1 MKNND
6 AQLIQRV
13 LAGDETAFSALV
25 KKYRRSVHALAW
37 RKIGDFHI
45 AEDITQETFLK
56 AYQRLSTLKEPQ
68 SFASWLYVIT
78 ANHCKAWLR
87 KKRTWIQSLEDA
99 SSAQLEKATYSGHII
114 AENERMTA
122 EAQREVVKK
131 LLAKLQESDRTVVTL
146 YYLGGMTYEEIS
158 NFLGV
163 SEAAIRNRLY
173 RARRRLKK
181 EEPMIRE
188 ALENFQITPNLTENI
203 MQEISRLKPV
213 TPSGSKPL
221 MPWAVGVSTLAVVLL
236 MLGVGSQHLERF
248 QKPYSFDA
256 TSEMTVELI
265 EVPVVLDLES
275 QPDIR
280 TQIGNAVA
288 PSKNDGAGQRPDEVL
303 FAAAQTDGE
312 DVSIPKQ
319 QWIPGNA
326 TGNTSTETLLTTP
339 EREIYVIDTMRAIY
353 KSSHAA
359 TMWQYVNNVR
369 SLSDTW
375 WDGETLM
382 AKQDDTLYMVVSNKL
397 FTSTDEGKT
406 WIAVSDRPSGEA
418 VGLVTMD
425 GVLYLAQ
432 THKVYRSTDAGKT
445 WMAVGDDLEEEI
457 RTLRVIRDALFAT
470 TATGIYRLD
479 NGKTWIAVG
488 DGLAG
493 EIRTLRVVQ
502 DTLFATTSSGHAAD
516 IGLYRLDVDSWQR
529 LRFPVPEAERID
541 ALAGTEDTLYVMARL
556 GWDKV
561 AGGNVFEQMD
571 RGQKRSWWI
580 FRSTDKGESWMDI
593 TPTNAW
599 PIMGR
604 YASVELAAAGKTVLV
619 IGRSDG
625 AVVRSIDNG
634 DTWTREENTG
644 ISVTRYTV
652 AGIETLNENTFYTW
666 GNSGIHRSID
676 GGKSWERF
684 NPGTRSYVKDLIA
697 FRADS
702 GTNTPTQLY
711 AATFEEVVKSINN
724 GKTWRAVN
732 PQTQITEFRREE
744 PPEILNIVKS
754 NGVIYAKGKVK
765 ETVGEEVRLYQVSQ
779 DGNTLMRLQ
788 EIPVFHSRDLMI
800 HLSRERELF
809 FPLKDKSFVE
819 QLQEGTFGATQFFKQ
834 LAEEDPRVTEELLR
848 NGLRGALAV
857 ADNAFYMEYN
867 FKLFRW
873 IPGETKWYDTGVEE
887 THELSMEKAARV
899 FEETGMPREKIVGIV
914 STWEQGFKLAVS
926 GNTVYVGKRDGH
938 LVVSFDKGNNW
949 IDLTPALPFPVKV
962 FNDIV
967 SADSA
972 VYVATDAGIIT
983 SDDGR
988 HWHIVTDAE
997 GNNLIMEHLAV
1008 DGTTVYGI
1016 SKTGVYRLE
1025 NENDTW
1031 KQIVSEAP
1039 ERVSSLAVDGNVLY
1053 VGTWNSGVLYF
1064 SLDE

>member
-6 AQLIQRV
+6 AALIQRV
-13 LAGDETAFSALV
+13 LDGDDTAFSALV
-25 KKYRRSVHALAW
+25 GKYQRSVHALAW

-45 AEDITQETFLK
+45 AEDITQDTFLK
-56 AYQRLSTLKEPQ
+56 AYQSLSTLKEPR
-68 SFASWLYVIT
+68 SFGSWLYVIT
-78 ANHCKAWLR
+78 ANQCKAWFR
-87 KKRTWIQSLEDA
+87 KNRKWTQALENT
-99 SSAQLEKATYSGHII
+99 SGAQLGKAAYSEYVI

-122 EAQREVVKK
+122 ETHREVVKK
-131 LLAKLQESDRTVVTL
+131 LLAKLQESDRTVITL

-163 SEAAIRNRLY
+163 SEATIRNRLY

-213 TPSGSKPL
+213 APSGSKPL
-221 MPWAVGVSTLAVVLL
+221 VPWAIGISTIAVILL
-236 MLGVGSQHLERF
+236 LLGIGTEYLSRF

-265 EVPVVLDLES
+265 EAPIVLNLES
-275 QPDIR
+275 EPDDR
-280 TQIGNAVA
+280 TQLGSAVV
-288 PSKNDGAGQRPDEVL
+288 PNKNEGTGQQSDDVL

-312 DVSIPKQ
+312 DVSVAKQ

-339 EREIYVIDTMRAIY
+339 KGEIYVIDTMRAIY
-353 KSSHAA
+353 KSSHE
-359 TMWQYVNNVR
+359 TTGWQYINNVR

-375 WDGETLM
+375 WDGKTLM
-382 AKQDDTLYMVVSNKL
+382 AKSDDTLYMIVSNKL

-406 WIAVSDRPSGEA
+406 WIVVSNRPSGEA

-432 THKVYRSTDAGKT
+432 TYTVYHSTDAGKT
-445 WMAVGDDLEEEI
+445 WIAVGDDLEEEI
-457 RTLRVIRDALFAT
+457 RTLRVIQDTLFAT
-470 TATGIYRLD
+470 TATGVYRLD
-479 NGKTWIAVG
+479 NGKTWMAVG

-516 IGLYRLDVDSWQR
+516 IRLYRLDVDSWQR
-529 LRFPVPEAERID
+529 LPFPVPEAERID
-541 ALAGTEDTLYVMARL
+541 ALAGTENTLYAMARL
-556 GWDKV
+556 GWGKV
-561 AGGNVFEQMD
+561 DGNVFQQMD
-571 RGQKRSWWI
+571 RGQKQSWWI
-580 FRSTDKGESWMDI
+580 FRSTDKGESWTDI

-599 PIMGR
+599 PVKGH

-619 IGRSDG
+619 VGRSDG

-697 FRADS
+697 FRANS
-702 GTNTPTQLY
+702 GANTPTHLY
-711 AATFEEVVKSINN
+711 AATLEEIVKSINN

-754 NGVIYAKGKVK
+754 NGVIYAKGKVQK
-765 ETVGEEVRLYQVSQ
+765 TVGEEVRLYQVSQ
-779 DGNTLMRLQ
+779 DGNTLMRMP
-788 EIPVFHSRDLMI
+788 EIPVFHSQALMI

-809 FPLKDKSFVE
+809 FPLQDKSFVE

-857 ADNAFYMEYN
+857 ADNTFYMEYN

-873 IPGETKWYDTGVEE
+873 TPGETKWYDTGVEE
-887 THELSMEKAARV
+887 THELSMEKAAKA
-899 FEETGMPREKIVGIV
+899 FEEAGMPREKIVGIV

-926 GNTVYVGKRDGH
+926 GNAVYVGKRDGH
-938 LVVSFDKGNNW
+938 LVASFDMGNNW
-949 IDLTPALPFPVKV
+949 LNLTPALPFPVKAFYDTV
-962 FNDIV
+962 FV
-967 SADSA
+967 GST
-972 VYVATDAGIIT
+972 VYVATDAGVAAS
-983 SDDGR
+983 SDGKQ
-988 HWHIVTDAE
+988 WHTITDAAGMSVSIE
-997 GNNLIMEHLAV
+997 QLAV
-1008 DGTTVYGI
+1008 DGTTLYGI
-1016 SKTGVYRLE
+1016 SKTGVYRLG
-1025 NENDTW
+1025 NENDMW
-1031 KQIVSEAP
+1031 KQVVSEAP
-1039 ERVSSLAVDGNVLY
+1039 ERVSSLAIDGNVLY
-1053 VGTWNSGVLYF
+1053 VGTWNNGVLYF
-1064 SLDE
+1064 NLDE